1 MKEQSTVNLQK
12 KKKAPYNNMTKNERN
27 MSLPLGYKKI
37 ILFHIFVLICC
48 VGLANESLFKQA
60 RTLQR
65 EGKYEEAIV
74 AFKDYLSQ
82 PILGDDFSNEQ
93 MSLYTDAL
101 MQLMNTFQSK
111 GEPEACVTTLQ
122 EVFKASPIL
131 QKIYLRDYYSVM
143 AYALSRTENMKEAEE
158 TMLKAFT
165 IPLHQATPERYFRDY
180 AYAAAVFYSNPNY
193 QKEVIGWCQEA
204 LLQAELCKNTSGKQW
219 VMAMLGSLYKRNGLI
234 DKALE
239 LFLQSKEEAK
249 KRKDELG
256 VLNSLHTLVD
266 LFLYWDVPEY
276 ANLYASEAIQVEKN
290 RVMENPMVS
299 AQTYID
305 KGRALLQLGETDS
318 IPYYTEKARKLCQS
332 LPYNSGMVDVNLL
345 NGIFLTERGGD
356 SLQVGI
362 QELQR
367 VTQQGTVVNRAKA
380 YHQLAQT
387 YLKDENNNM
396 AEAMLDSMY
405 ALLNQ
410 NDSPIYIHLNYQP
423 IIDYYLKSKNH
434 HKVEQY
440 TRMML
445 QERQTLK
452 EKRLHYNLVEAIVDS
467 QTEQQ
472 RSELKIAQLEQA
484 NQRLLLLI
492 CVGLSLVTISV
503 IVVLLFHQKRKHKIQ
518 MKQADDKFALL
529 LQKLNQSN
537 TEKEKISQEICELLN
552 DKDKRQ
558 ELETLTP
565 SMLRKNGESKFRQ
578 CFELLYPL
586 FLPRI
591 REKVPSITRR
601 EELLSMLIVLKQ
613 DNKEIADLLAIAP
626 RSVLMLRHRF
636 RQKIGLTSDNSLE
649 NFIEDILGDENSSKE
664 TLVDNSGLQTDN
676 SQA

>member
-1 MKEQSTVNLQK
+1 MEEQSTVNLQK
-12 KKKAPYNNMTKNERN
+12 KEKTPYNNMTKNERN

-37 ILFHIFVLICC
+37 ILFHIFALIYC

-82 PILGDDFSNEQ
+82 PMPRNDFSDEQ

-143 AYALSRTENMKEAEE
+143 AYALSRTEMMKEAEE
-158 TMLKAFT
+158 MMFKALSL
-165 IPLHQATPERYFRDY
+165 PLHQPTPERYFRDY

-193 QKEVIGWCQEA
+193 QKEVIAWCQEA

-396 AEAMLDSMY
+396 AEAMLDGMY

-423 IIDYYLKSKNH
+423 IIDYCLKSKNH

-472 RSELKIAQLEQA
+472 RRELKIAQLEQA

-492 CVGLSLVTISV
+492 CVVLSLVTISV
-503 IVVLLFHQKRKHKIQ
+503 VVVLLFHQKRKHKIQ

-537 TEKEKISQEICELLN
+537 TEKENISKEICELLN

-565 SMLRKNGESKFRQ
+565 SMLRKKGESKFRQ

-613 DNKEIADLLAIAP
+613 DNKEIAELLAIAP

-636 RQKIGLTSDNSLE
+636 RQKIGMTTDNSLE

>member
-1 MKEQSTVNLQK
+1 MEEQSIVNLQK
-12 KKKAPYNNMTKNERN
+12 KEKAPYNNMTKNERN

-239 LFLQSKEEAK
+239 LFLQSNEEAK

-423 IIDYYLKSKNH
+423 IIDYCLKSKNH

-472 RSELKIAQLEQA
+472 RRELKIAQLEQA
-484 NQRLLLLI
+484 SQRLLLLI
-492 CVGLSLVTISV
+492 CVVLSLVTISV

-565 SMLRKNGESKFRQ
+565 SMLRKKWRIQVPPMFRVAISAFSASYPREGSIHYPSGRTSFDAH
-578 CFELLYPL
+578 CFEAG
-586 FLPRI
+586 
-591 REKVPSITRR
+591 
-601 EELLSMLIVLKQ
+601 Q
-613 DNKEIADLLAIAP
+613 
-626 RSVLMLRHRF
+626 
-636 RQKIGLTSDNSLE
+636 
-649 NFIEDILGDENSSKE
+649 
-664 TLVDNSGLQTDN
+664 
-676 SQA
+676 

>member
-1 MKEQSTVNLQK
+1 M
-12 KKKAPYNNMTKNERN
+12 
-27 MSLPLGYKKI
+27 
-37 ILFHIFVLICC
+37 
-48 VGLANESLFKQA
+48 
-60 RTLQR
+60 
-65 EGKYEEAIV
+65 
-74 AFKDYLSQ
+74 
-82 PILGDDFSNEQ
+82 
-93 MSLYTDAL
+93 
-101 MQLMNTFQSK
+101 
-111 GEPEACVTTLQ
+111 
-122 EVFKASPIL
+122 
-131 QKIYLRDYYSVM
+131 
-143 AYALSRTENMKEAEE
+143 
-158 TMLKAFT
+158 
-165 IPLHQATPERYFRDY
+165 
-180 AYAAAVFYSNPNY
+180 
-193 QKEVIGWCQEA
+193 
-204 LLQAELCKNTSGKQW
+204 
-219 VMAMLGSLYKRNGLI
+219 
-234 DKALE
+234 
-239 LFLQSKEEAK
+239 
-249 KRKDELG
+249 
-256 VLNSLHTLVD
+256 
-266 LFLYWDVPEY
+266 
-276 ANLYASEAIQVEKN
+276 
-290 RVMENPMVS
+290 
-299 AQTYID
+299 
-305 KGRALLQLGETDS
+305 LQLGETDS

-423 IIDYYLKSKNH
+423 IIDYCLKSKNH

-445 QERQTLK
+445 QERQTIK

-472 RSELKIAQLEQA
+472 RRELKIAQLEQA

-492 CVGLSLVTISV
+492 CVALSLVTISV

-565 SMLRKNGESKFRQ
+565 SMLRKNGESKFRH

-613 DNKEIADLLAIAP
+613 DNKEIAELLTIAP

-636 RQKIGLTSDNSLE
+636 RQKIGMTTDNSLE

>member
-1 MKEQSTVNLQK
+1 MEEQSTVNLQK
-12 KKKAPYNNMTKNERN
+12 KEKAPYNNMTKNERN

-37 ILFHIFVLICC
+37 ILFHIFALICC

-143 AYALSRTENMKEAEE
+143 AYALSRTEKMKEAEE
-158 TMLKAFT
+158 MMLKALSL
-165 IPLHQATPERYFRDY
+165 PLHQPTSERYFRDY

-234 DKALE
+234 DKAME

-266 LFLYWDVPEY
+266 LFMYWDVPEY

-423 IIDYYLKSKNH
+423 IIDYCLKSKNH

-472 RSELKIAQLEQA
+472 RRELKIAQLEQA

-492 CVGLSLVTISV
+492 CVVLSLVTISV

-537 TEKEKISQEICELLN
+537 TEKENISKEICELLN

-558 ELETLTP
+558 ELETLIP
-565 SMLRKNGESKFRQ
+565 SMLRKKGESKFRQ

-613 DNKEIADLLAIAP
+613 DNKEIAELLAIAP

-636 RQKIGLTSDNSLE
+636 RQKIGMTTDNSLE